1 MAIKTLDPR
10 MINPDVTLRMTN
22 TQFTNTTATNL
33 RSTVLTGS
41 NVSVTNLSA
50 TAAIVTNLTAT
61 NTRFTNLSVSTPV
74 IANYDVTTVTSSKTF
89 SNADNSKVFHFNTT
103 STSLCAI
110 FPTSSLSNGF
120 NVGIVNVGT
129 GTVYLSSDLSPT
141 INAPGTQNST
151 PYSGMFIYEIGN
163 ALYGVGTFD

>member
-10 MINPDVTLRMTN
+10 MINPDITLRMTN

-33 RSTVLTGS
+33 RTTILTGT
-41 NVSVTNLSA
+41 NVTVNSL
-50 TAAIVTNLTAT
+50 TAA
-61 NTRFTNLSVSTPV
+61 TPI

-89 SNADNSKVFHFNTT
+89 TNADNSKVFHFNTT

-120 NVGIVNVGT
+120 NVGIVNIGT
-129 GTVYLSSDLSPT
+129 GTVFLSSDLSPI